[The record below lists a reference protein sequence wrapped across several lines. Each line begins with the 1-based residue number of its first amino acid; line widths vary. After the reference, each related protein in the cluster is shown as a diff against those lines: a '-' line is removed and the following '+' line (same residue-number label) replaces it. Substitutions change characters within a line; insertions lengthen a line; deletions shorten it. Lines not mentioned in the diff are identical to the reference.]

1 MRPSFTLKSLK
12 AHLQIFLAAL
22 NKGTQY
28 IVSRSSNGGKMLIQE
43 LLRMNV
49 SISRDHYFHEIELKY
64 SYKGS
69 SPVEVHCTY
78 RCLPGTDRCS
88 LYIPSYIDIKIAQG
102 WIWIFCVILRFL
114 LKGSKIVTL
123 TNICNEVTMSP
134 CCLTLHHI
142 LHLYCIIID
151 MVSRLSQE
159 SSKNH

>member
-1 MRPSFTLKSLK
+1 
-12 AHLQIFLAAL
+12 
-22 NKGTQY
+22 
-28 IVSRSSNGGKMLIQE
+28 MLIQE

-69 SPVEVHCTY
+69 SQVEVHCTY

-142 LHLYCIIID
+142 IAFLLHHYWYGVKVISRIFKKSLRSYKIIYI
-151 MVSRLSQE
+151 VFLLEILGRQ
-159 SSKNH
+159 